1 MSNVKAPPA
10 WLTPAVVSAVAN
22 GTKHA
27 GATNALRTIGLTGQE
42 IVTIERIAAVQAV
55 TPEQCAGDLVRAAID
70 AINVGGWHVG
80 AR

>member
-10 WLTPAVVSAVAN
+10 WLTPAAASAAVDGMDRA
-22 GTKHA
+22 A
-27 GATNALRTIGLTGQE
+27 ASNALRTIGLTGQE
-42 IVTIERIAAVQAV
+42 IVTVARIAAVRAV
-55 TPEQCAGDLVRAAID
+55 TPEKCAGDLVRAAID